1 MFLPTSREEIKR
13 LSWKKLDIIIV
24 TGDTYL
30 DSPYIGAA
38 VIGKVLFAAGYKVG
52 IIAQPDLNSEIDI
65 TRLGEPA
72 IFWGITAGSVDSMV
86 ANYTALKKKRRK
98 DDFTPGGEN
107 TKRPN
112 RATIVY
118 CNLIKKY
125 FKNTKP
131 LVLGGI
137 EASLRRITH
146 YDYWDDKI
154 RKSILFDSKAD
165 ILIYG
170 MGEKSVLE
178 LAEKL

>member
-112 RATIVY
+112 RQ
-118 CNLIKKY
+118 
-125 FKNTKP
+125 P
-131 LVLGGI
+131 
-137 EASLRRITH
+137 
-146 YDYWDDKI
+146 
-154 RKSILFDSKAD
+154 
-165 ILIYG
+165 
-170 MGEKSVLE
+170 
-178 LAEKL
+178 